1 MNMNKTR
8 LGYGVGRFAFVLMLL
23 GCSLSALADGY
34 VTLKKSSSTSK
45 GFAGADWSE
54 TVADPSTRDYLVN
67 NNLFF
72 FTTSG
77 ETVNARS
84 LTLGEVDGTAGNFY
98 AYYSA
103 TFQNEGIIFAN
114 GEVYPRASQD
124 TFSGKATFTSPA
136 SAPYRFHGTGYRP
149 VGFTIAG
156 NAYSAATA
164 GILAYSQGTNGFHLT
179 FSGDT
184 SAYLGSVVITSEY
197 NSAGVA
203 YGAELRLSGSAS
215 TFGGSIVVRDG
226 ATFRPQITT
235 SVGSLTLD
243 PGSSLSL
250 VAGNTLTVR
259 TALTV
264 TDGPVQVVLSGAP
277 SADVNAVTRYALVTM
292 PASSACTEADFS
304 VPNYG
309 SNYRTAPHLYMETS
323 GETKTLYAVYY
334 PNITLEKNNN
344 SSSVSAVTNGTYWSD
359 ELAVHGSA
367 HYQVSRISGT
377 TYLSTPYDFETPLVF
392 PGVSLY
398 FSSYTVLNLYSGDY
412 TISNVLFRGG
422 SNRNTIY
429 GVAGQS
435 VTLRGS
441 FDIGSNTELRFV
453 TRQGGVIK
461 LSGPC
466 SGSSSG
472 VLSVFGAS
480 ASTSQIREIVVLDG
494 DHSGYAGK
502 YLLTIE
508 YPDKIVFGD
517 QFMSL
522 RVFDAAS
529 LGGPRP
535 EFAYDALKI
544 EHAGRLEA
552 YDSFTMDEPTRGV
565 FVSGQGRFYVV
576 ANKTLAIKEQLTV
589 NGRVYKEGA
598 GTLALGGALRYLDS
612 GGVVTSTPPADAMN
626 RTFYVTGGRVKPL
639 TADAFE
645 GLDVVFS
652 NKTSKLEVGL
662 AMDVAPADATL
673 LAKGICNTNSS
684 APFAWQSDA
693 ASPKI
698 TIRLDCDDETPK
710 ECYEFA
716 VMTLS
721 SAVADSVFDR
731 VKFVKPAGF
740 TKYGVKTRRT
750 YDAVANTATLHAT
763 LEPSGL
769 MMLVF

>member
-250 VAGNTLTVR
+250 VAGNTTGNFAANPLFGD
-259 TALTV
+259 AE
-264 TDGPVQVVLSGAP
+264 
-277 SADVNAVTRYALVTM
+277 N
-292 PASSACTEADFS
+292 
-304 VPNYG
+304 
-309 SNYRTAPHLYMETS
+309 
-323 GETKTLYAVYY
+323 GEFRLR
-334 PNITLEKNNN
+334 
-344 SSSVSAVTNGTYWSD
+344 
-359 ELAVHGSA
+359 HGSPC
-367 HYQVSRISGT
+367 I
-377 TYLSTPYDFETPLVF
+377 
-392 PGVSLY
+392 
-398 FSSYTVLNLYSGDY
+398 NSGDW
-412 TISNVLFRGG
+412 TFL
-422 SNRNTIY
+422 
-429 GVAGQS
+429 
-435 VTLRGS
+435 
-441 FDIGSNTELRFV
+441 
-453 TRQGGVIK
+453 
-461 LSGPC
+461 
-466 SGSSSG
+466 
-472 VLSVFGAS
+472 GA
-480 ASTSQIREIVVLDG
+480 
-494 DHSGYAGK
+494 
-502 YLLTIE
+502 
-508 YPDKIVFGD
+508 
-517 QFMSL
+517 
-522 RVFDAAS
+522 
-529 LGGPRP
+529 
-535 EFAYDALKI
+535 
-544 EHAGRLEA
+544 
-552 YDSFTMDEPTRGV
+552 TMDEV
-565 FVSGQGRFYVV
+565 MAQ
-576 ANKTLAIKEQLTV
+576 KDL
-589 NGRVYKEGA
+589 A
-598 GTLALGGALRYLDS
+598 GTSRLLRSQVDMGCFEFLW
-612 GGVVTSTPPADAMN
+612 P
-626 RTFYVTGGRVKPL
+626 
-639 TADAFE
+639 TA
-645 GLDVVFS
+645 V
-652 NKTSKLEVGL
+652 
-662 AMDVAPADATL
+662 L
-673 LAKGICNTNSS
+673 L
-684 APFAWQSDA
+684 
-693 ASPKI
+693 
-698 TIRLDCDDETPK
+698 R
-710 ECYEFA
+710 
-716 VMTLS
+716 
-721 SAVADSVFDR
+721 
-731 VKFVKPAGF
+731 
-740 TKYGVKTRRT
+740 
-750 YDAVANTATLHAT
+750 
-763 LEPSGL
+763 
-769 MMLVF
+769 